1 MKATIKTIQ
10 GAWADCSTDRGD
22 RVLIKMI
29 DPSQHQVGEEV
40 DWWTEYAATKE
51 DGTIAYTET
60 PAPTCI
66 DQDGNKQEAPERGSI
81 PDTQYIIG
89 FLEALTVSVFEAA
102 DIKMDLEMIKLLAAD
117 RAVKNMEQGNGG

>member
-10 GAWADCSTDRGD
+10 GSWADCSTDRGD

-29 DPSQHQVGEEV
+29 DPSKHKVGEEV
-40 DWWTEYAATKE
+40 DWWTEYAATRA
-51 DGTIAYTET
+51 DGAIAYTET
-60 PAPTCI
+60 PTPKCI

-102 DIKMDLEMIKLLAAD
+102 DIKMDLEMIKMLAAD
-117 RAVKNMEQGNGG
+117 RAVKNMERGNGS

>member
-10 GAWADCSTDRGD
+10 GSWADCSTDRGD

-29 DPSQHQVGEEV
+29 DPSKHKVGEEV
-40 DWWTEYAATKE
+40 DWWTEYAATRA
-51 DGTIAYTET
+51 DGTIAYTEI

-117 RAVKNMEQGNGG
+117 RAVKNMERGNGS